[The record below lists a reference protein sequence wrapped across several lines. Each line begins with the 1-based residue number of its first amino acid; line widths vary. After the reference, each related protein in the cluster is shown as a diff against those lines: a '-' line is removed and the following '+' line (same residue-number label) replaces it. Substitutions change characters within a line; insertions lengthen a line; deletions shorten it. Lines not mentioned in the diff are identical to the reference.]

1 MKTHFLSA
9 ACLLAIATPAWAVN
23 ISWLSFHPTDAA
35 TTQATAQ
42 GYTMATDQG
51 YIDLLRGAGHT
62 VTRFQVQ
69 SPDAAFIDQI
79 DNADLVIASRQ
90 VLSGDWQDPPELTF
104 WHGVS
109 KPMMIMSGYI
119 IRQNRLQFMAGDTIP
134 DAAVAGPVTLTA
146 QVPSHPIFQGITL
159 DGSNNMNFAN
169 YPVMTPSGLAMRGI
183 SVVTG
188 NVNGGG
194 TVLATLG
201 GSDASAGAMLI
212 GHWQAGAALGANTL
226 AAQRMVF
233 LSGTREPTAPADIQ
247 LAGVHDLTSQGN
259 QLFLNAVCF
268 MATCGPPLVPGDTNG
283 NGIGGEFPA
292 DFDPIRNNFQTSVT
306 SRAQGDLVLNGIVDF
321 ADFREWKAVHLGMG
335 GSLEGVD
342 FSFANVPEPTSLA
355 LAIVAV
361 GGLGARAR
369 RRRID

>member
-1 MKTHFLSA
+1 MKSHFLSA
-9 ACLLAIATPAWAVN
+9 VCVLTIAAPAWAVN
-23 ISWLSFHPTDAA
+23 ISWLSFHPTDDA
-35 TTQATAQ
+35 TTQAAAQ

-104 WHGVS
+104 WHGIS
-109 KPMMIMSGYI
+109 KPMMLMSGYI

-134 DAAVAGPVTLTA
+134 DASAAGPVTLNAT
-146 QVPSHPIFQGITL
+146 QPSHPIFQGVTL
-159 DGSNNMNFAN
+159 DAMNNMAFAN

-188 NVNGGG
+188 NVAGGG
-194 TVLATLG
+194 SVLATLG
-201 GSDASAGAMLI
+201 GADASAGAMLI
-212 GHWQAGAALGANTL
+212 GHWQAGAVLGANTL
-226 AAQRMVF
+226 AAPRMIF
-233 LSGTREPTAPADIQ
+233 LSGTREPTTPADIQ

-268 MATCGPPLVPGDTNG
+268 MSTCGPPLVPGDTNG
-283 NGIGGEFPA
+283 NGVGGEFPG
-292 DFDPIRNNFQTSVT
+292 DFDPIRNNFQKTVT
-306 SRAQGDLVLNGIVDF
+306 SRAQGDLVTNGIVDF
-321 ADFREWKAVHLGMG
+321 DDFREWKAVHLGMG

-342 FSFANVPEPTSLA
+342 LSFANVPEPASVG
-355 LAIVAV
+355 LAIVAAC
-361 GGLGARAR
+361 GLGARAR
-369 RRRID
+369 RRRLA